1 MNFHSIE
8 INKEL
13 QNQLSTAVDTDRL
26 PHAIILEGASEKG
39 RLELARLLSRTHICS
54 AASGKPCDICS
65 DCTKAAK
72 GFHPDV
78 SESLASQDDS
88 TPLKVDAIR
97 TIRSN
102 AFVFPNEA
110 KRRVFLLHN
119 MQYANEQAQN
129 ALLKILE
136 EPPEYVRFILTC
148 PNSSAL
154 LQTILSRATVYNL
167 GQQLSDSL
175 NKKHDEACEKTRR
188 IAAALI
194 SPNEFDLMK
203 ETGIFEKDQELM
215 ILTLAQLRLVF
226 RDAISRKQNSATTF
240 LSCAEAQATAL
251 SRTCTLAQLFK
262 LMEAVGELEKNAAQN
277 ANKTLLVTRFC
288 SLMRRA
294 QDK

>member
-1 MNFHSIE
+1 MNFQGIE
-8 INKEL
+8 LNKEL
-13 QNQLSTAVDTDRL
+13 ENLLSTAVDSDRL
-26 PHAIILEGASEKG
+26 PHAIIIEGGSEKD
-39 RLELARLLSRTHICS
+39 RLGLARLLSRTHVCTN
-54 AASGKPCDICS
+54 SGEKPCATCP
-65 DCTKAAK
+65 DCIKATK
-72 GFHPDV
+72 GFHPDI
-78 SESLASQDDS
+78 SESLASQDDTS
-88 TPLKVDAIR
+88 PLKVDAVR

-154 LQTILSRATVYNL
+154 LQTINSRTAVYSL

-175 NKKHDEACEKTRR
+175 NKKHDDSCEKAKR
-188 IAAALI
+188 IATALV
-194 SPNEFDLMK
+194 SPNEFDLMR

-215 ILTLAQLRLVF
+215 ALTLAQLRLVF
-226 RDAISRKQNSATTF
+226 RDAISRKQNPSTSF
-240 LSCAEAQATAL
+240 LSCAESQATAL

-262 LMEAVGELEKNAAQN
+262 LMDSVSELEKNIAQN
-277 ANKTLLVTRFC
+277 ANKSLLVTRFC